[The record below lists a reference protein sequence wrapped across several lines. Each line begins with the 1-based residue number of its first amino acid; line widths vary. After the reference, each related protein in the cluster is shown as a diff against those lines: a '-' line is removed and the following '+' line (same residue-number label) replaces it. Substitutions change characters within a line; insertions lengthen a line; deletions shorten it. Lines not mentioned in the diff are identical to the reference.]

1 MGLART
7 GRLHCFE
14 HEGFRPDILILGK
27 GLGGGLPLSAV
38 IGPADVMDCATAFAM
53 QTLHGNPICASAGL
67 AVLDTIAAEG
77 LVGQAEA
84 RGARLR
90 AGLERLKTRH
100 SLIGDVR
107 GRGLVLGVELVTD
120 RTARTPARAQTAQIV
135 YRAHELGLVLY
146 YVGMRSNV
154 LELTPP
160 LVLTEADIDAALD
173 LLDSALADVAAG
185 RVDAGAV
192 RQFAGW

>member
-1 MGLART
+1 M
-7 GRLHCFE
+7 
-14 HEGFRPDILILGK
+14 
-27 GLGGGLPLSAV
+27 
-38 IGPADVMDCATAFAM
+38 
-53 QTLHGNPICASAGL
+53 
-67 AVLDTIAAEG
+67 
-77 LVGQAEA
+77 
-84 RGARLR
+84 
-90 AGLERLKTRH
+90 
-100 SLIGDVR
+100 R